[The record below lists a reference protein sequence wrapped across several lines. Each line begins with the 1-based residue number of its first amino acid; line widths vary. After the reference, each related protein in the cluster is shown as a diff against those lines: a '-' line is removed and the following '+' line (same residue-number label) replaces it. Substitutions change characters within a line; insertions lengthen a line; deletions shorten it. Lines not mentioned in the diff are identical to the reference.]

1 MQQGPN
7 TVPSQTNDGGFMSR
21 FETGIGLGLSLLL
34 LMSAGVGK
42 AATLSVNCAAKEG
55 LHSIGAALKV
65 LQNGEGHSSSTI
77 NVSGAC
83 HENVV
88 IQSLDRV
95 TLTAVNGASVTDA
108 SGGTLDVINIE
119 DSRDVAINGFTI
131 NAGSGNGINGIT
143 CGDFS
148 LCRLSGNLIQGATLG
163 AGFGVFGGAEAS
175 VDGDTFQNN
184 GTGLQSNSGSKVRT
198 GGQGRPITSKGNG
211 SGIRA
216 VRQGYV
222 FLQATVENNSEVGV
236 WVAFHSTVELSGST
250 ISHNTPG
257 LGVFVWESSSARFT
271 GGTSITNNAG
281 SGVVIQDLSMVLF
294 DTTTVTGNAPGADVV
309 CADKFPATRGVGD
322 TGGLTNCVE
331 PNNL

>member
-1 MQQGPN
+1 
-7 TVPSQTNDGGFMSR
+7 MS
-21 FETGIGLGLSLLL
+21 
-34 LMSAGVGK
+34 VGAVR
-42 AATLSVNCAAKEG
+42 AAALSVNCGGKGA
-55 LHSIGAALKV
+55 LSSIGGALKV
-65 LQNGEGHSSSTI
+65 LQNVPGPNTI

-88 IQSLDRV
+88 IQSVDRL
-95 TLTAVNGASVTDA
+95 TLNAVNGASVTDA

-119 DSRDVAINGFTI
+119 DSRDVAVNGFTV

-148 LCRLSGNLIQGATLG
+148 LCRLSGNVIQGATQG
-163 AGFGVFGGAEAS
+163 VGFGVFGGAEAS

-184 GTGLQSNSGSKVRT
+184 STGLQSNSGGKVRL
-198 GGQGRPITSKGNG
+198 GGQGRPITAKRNG

-222 FLQATVENNSEVGV
+222 FLQATVENNSDVGV
-236 WVAFHSTVELSGST
+236 WVAFHSTVELTGSA
-250 ISHNTPG
+250 ISHNG
-257 LGVFVWESSSARFT
+257 GMGAFVWEGSSARFT
-271 GGTSITNNAG
+271 SGDSITNNAG
-281 SGVVIQDLSMVLF
+281 PGVVIQDLSMVLF

-309 CADKFPATRGVGD
+309 CAAQFPATRGVGG
-322 TGGLTNCVE
+322 TGGSTNCVE

>member
-1 MQQGPN
+1 
-7 TVPSQTNDGGFMSR
+7 MSR
-21 FETGIGLGLSLLL
+21 FRIGASLCLSLLL
-34 LMSAGVGK
+34 LMSVGAVR
-42 AATLSVNCAAKEG
+42 AAALSVNCGGKGA
-55 LHSIGAALKV
+55 LSSIGGALKV
-65 LQNGEGHSSSTI
+65 LQNVPGPNTI

-88 IQSLDRV
+88 IQSVDRL
-95 TLTAVNGASVTDA
+95 TLNAVNGASVTDA

-119 DSRDVAINGFTI
+119 DSRDVAVNGFTV

-148 LCRLSGNLIQGATLG
+148 LCRLSGNVIQGATQG
-163 AGFGVFGGAEAS
+163 VGFGVFGGAEAS

-184 GTGLQSNSGSKVRT
+184 STGLQSNSGGKVRL
-198 GGQGRPITSKGNG
+198 GGQGRPITAKRNG

-222 FLQATVENNSEVGV
+222 FLQATVENNSDVGV
-236 WVAFHSTVELSGST
+236 WVAFHSTVELTGSA
-250 ISHNTPG
+250 ISHNG
-257 LGVFVWESSSARFT
+257 GMGAFVWEGSSARFT
-271 GGTSITNNAG
+271 SGDSITNNAG
-281 SGVVIQDLSMVLF
+281 PGVVIQDLSMVLF

-309 CADKFPATRGVGD
+309 CAAQFPATRGVGG
-322 TGGLTNCVE
+322 TGGSTNCVE